1 MADISVARTDTRTDT
16 GTKAR
21 DIATIDF
28 VDGEGE
34 LRLSKVSD
42 TLSIVGHTGVP
53 DSMRGIGIAKV
64 LAERLIAY
72 GRSGGQRIVPLCPVM
87 RADAQKH
94 REETSDVIQ
103 W

>member
-1 MADISVARTDTRTDT
+1 MADISVTRTDT

-21 DIATIDF
+21 DIATIDV

-34 LRLSKVSD
+34 LRLSK
-42 TLSIVGHTGVP
+42 VP